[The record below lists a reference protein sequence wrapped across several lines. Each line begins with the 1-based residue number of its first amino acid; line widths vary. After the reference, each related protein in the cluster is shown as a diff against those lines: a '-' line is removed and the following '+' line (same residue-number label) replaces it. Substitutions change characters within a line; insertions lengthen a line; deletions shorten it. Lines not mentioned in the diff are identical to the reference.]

1 MEPAMDL
8 ASLVT
13 AARAG
18 CDEAWRQLIEA
29 HQAPLLRLAW
39 ALTGN
44 RDLAADLTQEAFVE
58 AFLRIRQLR
67 APAAFSGW
75 VRTILVRTA
84 QRRRGRPK
92 CLPEK
97 EGEDGRTPEAEAAG
111 AELRQAVDKALAA
124 LSPACREALALA
136 MEGKFNSAEAAER
149 LGCSPGAYRVRL
161 HEARRQMRERLAEFL
176 KE

>member
-1 MEPAMDL
+1 MEAETDL
-8 ASLVT
+8 ASLVV

-18 CDEAWRQLIEA
+18 SEEAWRRLIET

-39 ALTGN
+39 ALTGD
-44 RDLAADLTQEAFVE
+44 RELAADIAQDALVE

-84 QRRRGRPK
+84 QRRRSRPK
-92 CLPEK
+92 LAPEQ
-97 EGEDGRTPEAEAAG
+97 EREDARTPEAEAVG
-111 AELRQAVDKALAA
+111 AELRQAVDRALAA
-124 LSPACREALALA
+124 LSPACRAALALA
-136 MEGKFNSAEAAER
+136 MEGGVSSEQAAAV
-149 LGCSPGAYRVRL
+149 LGCSAGAYRVRL

>member
-1 MEPAMDL
+1 MEAETDL

-18 CDEAWRQLIEA
+18 SEEAWRRLFEA
-29 HQAPLLRLAW
+29 HQAPLVRLAW
-39 ALTGN
+39 SLTGD
-44 RDLAADLTQEAFVE
+44 REMAADVAQEALVE

-84 QRRRGRPK
+84 RRRRGQPK
-92 CLPEK
+92 RLPER
-97 EGEDGRTPEAEAAG
+97 EREDARTPEAEAAG

-124 LSPACREALALA
+124 LTPACREALALA
-136 MEGKFNSAEAAER
+136 MEGGLSSAEAAEL